1 MANSNADERTNT
13 KAQNVAKSFTNIVF
27 IKESRYKN
35 TYIYIYSGS
44 LYIKFKG
51 RQKEPIAIEVS
62 KVVNFGKC

>member
-35 TYIYIYSGS
+35 IYIYIYI
-44 LYIKFKG
+44 YF
-51 RQKEPIAIEVS
+51 
-62 KVVNFGKC
+62 VVLFI

>member
-13 KAQNVAKSFTNIVF
+13 TAQNVAKSFTNIVF

-44 LYIKFKG
+44 LYIKFKSLF
-51 RQKEPIAIEVS
+51 QICLSNMV
-62 KVVNFGKC
+62 

>member
-35 TYIYIYSGS
+35 TYIYILWFS
-44 LYIKFKG
+44 LYK
-51 RQKEPIAIEVS
+51 IERKAERTYS
-62 KVVNFGKC
+62 Y

>member
-35 TYIYIYSGS
+35 TYIYIY
-44 LYIKFKG
+44 F
-51 RQKEPIAIEVS
+51 
-62 KVVNFGKC
+62 VVLFI

>member
-35 TYIYIYSGS
+35 IYIYIYIYILWFS
-44 LYIKFKG
+44 LYKIQRKAE
-51 RQKEPIAIEVS
+51 RTCS
-62 KVVNFGKC
+62 Y

>member
-35 TYIYIYSGS
+35 TYIYILWFS
-44 LYIKFKG
+44 LYKIQRKAE
-51 RQKEPIAIEVS
+51 RTCS
-62 KVVNFGKC
+62 Y